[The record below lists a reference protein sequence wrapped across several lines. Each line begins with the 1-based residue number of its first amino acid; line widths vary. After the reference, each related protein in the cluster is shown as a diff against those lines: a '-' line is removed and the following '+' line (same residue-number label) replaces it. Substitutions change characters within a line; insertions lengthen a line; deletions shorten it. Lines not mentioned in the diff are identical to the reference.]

1 MYFLYSMKCIGI
13 TKPLILQF
21 QYLAIF
27 LSAQVMTDLQVKAMF
42 QSIIAIE
49 IKEKSFVSAFS
60 FVANEEN
67 SYLDLAI
74 FSQILQH
81 ILIL

>member
-1 MYFLYSMKCIGI
+1 MKCIGI
-13 TKPLILQF
+13 TKSLILQF

-42 QSIIAIE
+42 QSIITIE

-60 FVANEEN
+60 FVANEN
-67 SYLDLAI
+67 SKIRKILAI
-74 FSQILQH
+74 FHRYRSTY
-81 ILIL
+81 